1 MNYQELQERLS
12 SFLSIDE
19 EKIQKLEKYQSFLL
33 ENNKQ
38 FNLTSITEPNEMLI
52 KHFYDSLAPLEYLSI
67 ENKSVL
73 DFGSGAGFPG
83 LPFAILVPSS
93 KVTLLDATRK
103 KCEFLKGV
111 KELLSL
117 ENVQVVHARG
127 EDFKEREHFDVVSAR
142 AVASLPVLL
151 ELVAPLLKVGGIF
164 LAMKGANGE
173 KELCESKKA
182 LKTLGLTLK
191 KTEVYELPE
200 EMGKRVNFLFE
211 KEAPTPKKYPRP
223 YADILKKPL

>member
-12 SFLSIDE
+12 SFLSVDE
-19 EKIQKLEKYQSFLL
+19 EKMQKLEKYQSFLL

-83 LPFAILVPSS
+83 IPFAIFVPSS
-93 KVTLLDATRK
+93 KVVLLDATKK
-103 KCEFLKGV
+103 KCEFLKNV
-111 KELLSL
+111 KDLLSL
-117 ENVQVVHARG
+117 ENVEVVHSRG
-127 EDFKEREHFDVVSAR
+127 EEFKQRECFDVVTAR
-142 AVASLPVLL
+142 AVASLPILL
-151 ELVAPLLKVGGIF
+151 ELIAPLLKVDGLF
-164 LAMKGANGE
+164 LAMKGANAQQ
-173 KELCESKKA
+173 ELSESKKA
-182 LKTLGLTLK
+182 LKTLGLVLQ
-191 KTEVYELPE
+191 KTEEYELPE
-200 EMGKRVNFLFE
+200 EMGKRVDFLFE
-211 KEAPTPKKYPRP
+211 KKTPTPKKYPRL